1 MKDSE
6 LDYLESFIPLLAECA
21 TRKAYFDT
29 LSAGNS
35 VLEVLDDAI
44 YEVFPDGSKKKIKD
58 VAPYIKVDMNQK
70 IELEYKY

>member
-6 LDYLESFIPLLAECA
+6 LDYLESFIPLLAEGA
-21 TRKAYFDT
+21 IRKAYFDT